1 MDPVVGVLM
10 DVQIQFTQA
19 VTRNLHHEVAE
30 QIGLRIVSR
39 EIAPGA
45 KLPPELRLCEMLHVS
60 RTAVREAIRV
70 LVGKGLLEAKRRSGT
85 QVRAPEHWNHLDA
98 DVLRWQM
105 EAADTRELLIKL
117 FQVRFAVEPAAA
129 ALAAEHASDAGISRI
144 SQAFTAMKASE
155 SAQAFAEADLEFHR
169 SIFMAC
175 GNEYFLPML
184 QMLSMALRKSFEISA
199 PGDHRARAVAEHGRL
214 FDAIAQRNPTA
225 ARRVA
230 LELLDHS
237 QADLSAI
244 LGTDVDA

>member
-1 MDPVVGVLM
+1 
-10 DVQIQFTQA
+10 

-30 QIGLRIVSR
+30 QIGLRIVSG

-45 KLPPELRLCEMLHVS
+45 KLPPELRLCDMLQVS

-98 DVLRWQM
+98 DVLRWRM
-105 EAADTRELLIKL
+105 EAADTGALLRKL
-117 FQVRFAVEPAAA
+117 FQVRFVVEPAAA
-129 ALAAEHASDAGISRI
+129 ALAARFADDAGVARI
-144 SQAFTAMKASE
+144 GEAFAAMKASE
-155 SAQAFAEADLEFHR
+155 SPRAFAEADLEFHR
-169 SIFMAC
+169 SIFLAC

-184 QMLSMALRKSFEISA
+184 QMLTMALQKSFEISA
-199 PGDHRARAVAEHGRL
+199 PGDHRARAIAEHGLL
-214 FDAIAQRNPTA
+214 FDAISRRDPAA
-225 ARRVA
+225 ARHVA

-244 LGTDVDA
+244 LGPDANA